1 MHREIDTAESPF
13 RPSSALGLYVF
24 TALVGALLFAD
35 LWPLVSRWL
44 QAQGVGTYSWP
55 QSVYGFRLSLIAAV
69 LGGARVLYTSL
80 ESLFEGRIGSD
91 LALAIACLAAILIRE
106 PLVAAEVVFIGL
118 VGECLEAFTFART
131 RRALTQL
138 AELFPQRCWVL
149 RDGEEVRTF
158 TSDLQVGDKIVIKP
172 GGKIPADGVVI
183 DGRSAVDASALTG
196 ESLPIDKGPG
206 DAVLAGS
213 VVTVGSLTVEA
224 KKVAKQTVAGQV
236 IELTAQALK
245 EKAPL
250 ERYADRL
257 ARYFLPVVL
266 ALALLTFICNVWYQQ
281 SSAPAGGRT
290 LGFNAAARV
299 AAYPTLAVLVV
310 ACPCALILATPAAVI
325 AALGRL
331 AGTGVLIK
339 GGAAIE
345 RLAGVTAFAFDKT
358 GTLTEGKL
366 ELGDVVTLNGTTE
379 ELLLAAATA
388 EQHSEHPLAQLIVR
402 ESPNPPPTDSFQ
414 AHPGAG
420 VTATAGGAAITVGTR
435 RLLEEKN
442 IPIPLEALAAL
453 DSLGESGQTSL
464 LVARD
469 ATVLGVIG
477 ARDKVRAEAAQVV
490 AELRAIGIQP
500 VSLLTGDRAA
510 VANAIAEQV
519 AVTEVHAELLPA
531 QKAERVSAS
540 TAFVGDGIND
550 APALAK
556 AGVGIAIGTGTDIA
570 AEAGDIVM
578 MGDPLKPLPLL
589 VRLSRETVRVIR
601 QNILIF
607 AFAVNVVGII
617 LTGWLWPLFATSP
630 DWYEK
635 APLAGVLYH
644 QAASLA
650 VLLNSMR
657 LLAFERTP
665 AKAVARVRD
674 SAKAV
679 DRWLSTHTI
688 DDLLHGIGH
697 RWKAVTGAVAGVA
710 LVAWLASGLVQVE
723 TGEVGVAQR
732 FGRVVG
738 DLEPGLH
745 VRWPWP
751 IESVTRLRPAEI
763 RTVEV
768 GFRTLADDRPTRLRR
783 PGAEQTWAST
793 HADSASRTSDESVM
807 ITGDGD
813 LVEILATVRYS
824 VSDPRR
830 FLFGVQNP
838 DAIVRSAAESVL
850 RELVA
855 GRRFL
860 ELLTERRASLQTEAL
875 ARLERRLKEVAPDGL
890 GVRLDGFT
898 LHDLHPPPEVVSAYH
913 AVAKAIQERDR
924 VVNEAEADALR
935 TRRRA
940 EEDAER
946 TTRSAGVEA
955 SRRRAEAESVRDS
968 FNAWV
973 RVLTQLPPDELT
985 GLNDEQRK
993 QKVAQ
998 RRALIE
1004 ARLTLQAVTD
1014 VLRQRDKVL
1023 IDAADVPG
1031 KRQLFLVDPDLFRA
1045 PPAFGPRPGDPKEP

>member
-1 MHREIDTAESPF
+1 
-13 RPSSALGLYVF
+13 
-24 TALVGALLFAD
+24 
-35 LWPLVSRWL
+35 
-44 QAQGVGTYSWP
+44 
-55 QSVYGFRLSLIAAV
+55 
-69 LGGARVLYTSL
+69 
-80 ESLFEGRIGSD
+80 
-91 LALAIACLAAILIRE
+91 
-106 PLVAAEVVFIGL
+106 
-118 VGECLEAFTFART
+118 
-131 RRALTQL
+131 
-138 AELFPQRCWVL
+138 
-149 RDGEEVRTF
+149 RDGEEVRTY

-172 GGKIPADGVVI
+172 GGRIPADGVVI

-196 ESLPIDKGPG
+196 ESLPIDKMAG
-206 DAVLAGS
+206 DTVLAGS

-224 KKVAKQTVAGQV
+224 KKVAAQTVAGQV
-236 IELTAQALK
+236 IELTAKALK

-266 ALALLTFICNVWYQQ
+266 ALALLTFVGNVWYQQ
-281 SSAPAGGRT
+281 SATSPDGRK

-366 ELGDVVTLNGTTE
+366 ELGDAVGLNGTSTDD
-379 ELLLAAATA
+379 LILAAATA
-388 EQHSEHPLAQLIVR
+388 EQHSEHPLARLILGEAASR
-402 ESPNPPPTDSFQ
+402 NLAPSSTDSFQ

-420 VTATAGGAAITVGTR
+420 ITATADGYTFKVGTR
-435 RLLEEKN
+435 RLLEEQN
-442 IPIPLEALAAL
+442 IPIPPDALAAL
-453 DSLGESGQTSL
+453 ERLDATGQTSL

-469 ATVLGVIG
+469 AKVLGVIG
-477 ARDKVRAEAAQVV
+477 ARDKVRPEAAQVI
-490 AELRAIGIQP
+490 AELRAMGIHP

-510 VANAIAEQV
+510 VANTVAEQV

-531 QKAERVSAS
+531 QKAARVGSGQWIVDSQPTATTPRPSGSELPTTHSSLS

-550 APALAK
+550 APALAS
-556 AGVGIAIGTGTDIA
+556 AGVGIAIGSGTDIA

-578 MGDPLKPLPLL
+578 MGDPLRPLPLL

-601 QNILIF
+601 QNILVF
-607 AFAVNVVGII
+607 AFGVNIVGII

-665 AKAVARVRD
+665 GKTVARVRD

-679 DRWLSTHTI
+679 DRWLSTHTL
-688 DDLLHGIGH
+688 DDVLHGIGH
-697 RWKAVTGAVAGVA
+697 RWKAITAALAAAG
-710 LVAWLASGLVQVE
+710 LVAWVGSGFVQVE

-732 FGRVVG
+732 FGKVTA
-738 DLEPGLH
+738 DLAPGLH

-751 IESVTRLRPAEI
+751 IETVTRLRPDEI
-763 RTVEV
+763 RMIEV
-768 GFRTLADDRPTRLRR
+768 GFRTLPEEKRTDRLRR
-783 PGAEQTWAST
+783 PGGDNAMTWSST
-793 HADSASRTSDESVM
+793 HAGEGSALTDESVM

-813 LVEILATVRYS
+813 RVQILATIRYR

-830 FLFGVQNP
+830 FLFGVQNA
-838 DAIVRSAAESVL
+838 DAVVRSAAESVL

-860 ELLTERRASLQTEAL
+860 DLLTVGRSTLQHEAL
-875 ARLERRLKEVAPDGL
+875 SRLERRLGEVAPDGL
-890 GVRLDGFT
+890 
-898 LHDLHPPPEVVSAYH
+898 
-913 AVAKAIQERDR
+913 
-924 VVNEAEADALR
+924 
-935 TRRRA
+935 
-940 EEDAER
+940 
-946 TTRSAGVEA
+946 
-955 SRRRAEAESVRDS
+955 
-968 FNAWV
+968 
-973 RVLTQLPPDELT
+973 
-985 GLNDEQRK
+985 
-993 QKVAQ
+993 
-998 RRALIE
+998 
-1004 ARLTLQAVTD
+1004 
-1014 VLRQRDKVL
+1014 
-1023 IDAADVPG
+1023 
-1031 KRQLFLVDPDLFRA
+1031 
-1045 PPAFGPRPGDPKEP
+1045 